1 MAIHIRKTHIILSE
15 SPSINAATWQ
25 FVFGSTIM
33 QLNPVKFMRELLYE
47 EVWDKMYMKY
57 CPEWF

>member
-1 MAIHIRKTHIILSE
+1 
-15 SPSINAATWQ
+15 
-25 FVFGSTIM
+25 M